1 MIRMTDNEIIKS
13 LECCADH
20 NNADACDDCPCLK
33 GECISTTPYVLDLI
47 NRQKAEIE
55 ALIAGQETLQ
65 KNLAKSLKVE
75 AYNEIAES
83 VKIKTLAM
91 VHSPVILT
99 TADYIKCI
107 DDIVK
112 EMVGEN
118 ND

>member
-1 MIRMTDNEIIKS
+1 MTYSKTYS
-13 LECCADH
+13 P
-20 NNADACDDCPCLK
+20 CDDCPHSFSKNNQESNVCK
-33 GECISTTPYVLDLI
+33 ICEFNQALDLI
-47 NRQKAEIE
+47 NNQKAEIE

-75 AYNEIAES
+75 AYKEIAEP

-91 VHSPVILT
+91 VHSPGILT

-112 EMVGEN
+112 EWAGDN

>member
-1 MIRMTDNEIIKS
+1 MSDKKIIKA
-13 LECCADH
+13 LE
-20 NNADACDDCPCLK
+20 
-33 GECISTTPYVLDLI
+33 EYVKENEFEYFHSNTMNEYPLIKKALNLI

-112 EMVGEN
+112 EWEGEN

>member
-1 MIRMTDNEIIKS
+1 MTDNDIIKA
-13 LECCADH
+13 LEEYVKENEFEYFH
-20 NNADACDDCPCLK
+20 NNMMCLYPLIK
-33 GECISTTPYVLDLI
+33 NALDLI

-75 AYNEIAES
+75 AYKEIAES

-91 VHSPVILT
+91 VRSPEILT

-112 EMVGEN
+112 EWVGEN